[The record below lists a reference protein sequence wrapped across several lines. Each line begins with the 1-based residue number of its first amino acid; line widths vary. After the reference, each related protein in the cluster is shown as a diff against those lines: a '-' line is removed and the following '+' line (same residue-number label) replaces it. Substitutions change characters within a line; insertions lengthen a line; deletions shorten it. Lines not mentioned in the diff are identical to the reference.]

1 MREYNSIYRNIL
13 TEKFSRTQNHLSLT
27 MTYRI
32 YLYKSLT
39 VTFNAENDLDSD
51 VLKKHL
57 SFRGHIKLQ
66 MDHFLK

>member
-1 MREYNSIYRNIL
+1 
-13 TEKFSRTQNHLSLT
+13 